1 MNGPA
6 AEADDGLI
14 GPQRRA
20 DEPHRLEHGRE
31 GLLGIGHAQALDVGH
46 GADRLVDH
54 GADALDEPDVDPHP
68 EHRGHDVREHHG
80 RVDVVAAHRLQ
91 GHLRAQLGRMG
102 DIEEC
107 VLLADGAIFR
117 KRPARLAHEPHRG
130 PLDFLAPRG
139 AHEKRLAHPAR
150 VAPIVNLVGEHFVA
164 TGPLAPRWL
173 AWSLE
178 SPRAGTTATARI
190 SLENAGTAT
199 WRSHGIGGR
208 AGVVPLARSAR
219 QPDRLGRPPNARS
232 RTPSPPASRSSW
244 SWRSP
249 LPVHPVPYRLA
260 FDLVEENRFWFAEV
274 GGTPL
279 ELEIDVVPRIDARTL
294 AVEVHGTPDPAT
306 SAALAAQQ
314 EPLARVEHAAAV
326 AHLVTG
332 AIPPPEWSRLLLD
345 AHVEGW
351 AAVGTALIATGRD
364 RELEPWRGGGGRN
377 PRFDRPLLLPSLLAG
392 IEPTT
397 HLGLPAYSGDDGLFD
412 GRVAVTLPRRSG
424 RRPT

>member
-20 DEPHRLEHGRE
+20 NEPHRLEHRRE
-31 GLLGIGHAQALDVGH
+31 RLLGIGHAQALDVGH

-54 GADALDEPDVDPHP
+54 RPDALDEPDVDPHP

-139 AHEKRLAHPAR
+139 AHEKRLAHPTR
-150 VAPIVNLVGEHFVA
+150 VAPIVNLVGEHRVT

-178 SPRAGTTATARI
+178 SPRAGTTATARV
-190 SLENAGTAT
+190 SLENAGSAT
-199 WRSHGIGGR
+199 WRSHGTE
-208 AGVVPLARSAR
+208 GVQASFHWLDPLGNPIVWDGPRTPLAHAVGPGERIELELEVTA
-219 QPDRLGRPPNARS
+219 PRPPG
-232 RTPSPPASRSSW
+232 
-244 SWRSP
+244 
-249 LPVHPVPYRLA
+249 PYRLA

-279 ELEIDVVPRIDARTL
+279 ELEIEVAPRIDARTL

-306 SAALAAQQ
+306 SAALAAQE
-314 EPLARVEHAAAV
+314 EPLARAEHAAAV
-326 AHLVTG
+326 AHLVAG
-332 AIPPPEWSRLLLD
+332 AIPPPEWSRLVLD

-397 HLGLPAYSGDDGLFD
+397 HLGLPAYAGDDGLFD

>member
-1 MNGPA
+1 M
-6 AEADDGLI
+6 
-14 GPQRRA
+14 
-20 DEPHRLEHGRE
+20 
-31 GLLGIGHAQALDVGH
+31 
-46 GADRLVDH
+46 
-54 GADALDEPDVDPHP
+54 
-68 EHRGHDVREHHG
+68 
-80 RVDVVAAHRLQ
+80 
-91 GHLRAQLGRMG
+91 
-102 DIEEC
+102 
-107 VLLADGAIFR
+107 
-117 KRPARLAHEPHRG
+117 
-130 PLDFLAPRG
+130 
-139 AHEKRLAHPAR
+139 
-150 VAPIVNLVGEHFVA
+150 NLVGEHPV
-164 TGPLAPRWL
+164 TKGPLAPRWL

-178 SPRAGTTATARI
+178 SPRAGTTVPARI

-199 WRSHGIGGR
+199 WRSHGKE
-208 AGVVPLARSAR
+208 GVQASFHWL
-219 QPDRLGRPPNARS
+219 DRLGNPIVWDGPRTPLAHAVAPGERIELELEVTAPRPPGA
-232 RTPSPPASRSSW
+232 
-244 SWRSP
+244 
-249 LPVHPVPYRLA
+249 YKLA

-294 AVEVHGTPDPAT
+294 AVEVHGTPDPDT

-377 PRFDRPLLLPSLLAG
+377 PRFDQPLLLPSLLAG
-392 IEPTT
+392 IEPAT